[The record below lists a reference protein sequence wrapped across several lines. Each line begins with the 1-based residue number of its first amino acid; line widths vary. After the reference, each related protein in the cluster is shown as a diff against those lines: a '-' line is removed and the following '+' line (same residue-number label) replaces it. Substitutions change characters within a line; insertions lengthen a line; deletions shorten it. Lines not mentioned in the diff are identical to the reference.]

1 MKWGIIATGTIAKK
15 FASTVEQMGTEGEQ
29 LVAVGS
35 RHMESAQ
42 AFAQQYDIPHLYNSY
57 DALASDPEVEAV
69 YFYSDYELAEW
80 WGRTKVNRQNEK
92 YGLDD
97 TPIVIKGVI
106 KGDTIAAN
114 CGVEVSHTEP
124 GKGGFIVDS
133 SKVAYES
140 VNDIFMFFWE
150 HQRVVAGHIL

>member
-1 MKWGIIATGTIAKK
+1 
-15 FASTVEQMGTEGEQ
+15 MGTEGEQ

-42 AFAQQYDIPHLYNSY
+42 AFAQQYDIPHFYNSY

-97 TPIVIKGVI
+97 TPIMIKGVI
-106 KGDTIAAN
+106 KGDTSEKIRCFWMDTVKEAHN
-114 CGVEVSHTEP
+114 MMTREQIVELKYHIQNL
-124 GKGGFIVDS
+124 GKVDLLLIRL
-133 SKVAYES
+133 K
-140 VNDIFMFFWE
+140 
-150 HQRVVAGHIL
+150 